1 MYVTT
6 CTQETE
12 KARQYDRQLKQM
24 KAERDKAEKVLMEQ
38 LESYGEEDNEESE
51 RSRQLIRNFQ
61 KKVNKSVKDD
71 GRKQV
76 LKKKKKLQPKKIT
89 KKKTRKKKT
98 STRKDLSDDER
109 TETEPEPSEVDLDE
123 EVEAEVDSDNE
134 EVQAEVDSDDEE
146 VQAEVDSDN
155 EEVQAEEVDSD
166 NDKEAESDAE
176 EIKIKSHCFVKGVCW
191 VKTKFADEDGLI
203 EVEVWWLWYEFKNQ
217 LQEYIKRRKLKG
229 NAWKEPNANHATK
242 IVAVLGHRAA
252 KQVHILWNN
261 GYHEWATEKIVL
273 ADKQSFVKDD
283 LLDAYWQGQKKEPVK
298 KSKMRKKKK

>member
-1 MYVTT
+1 
-6 CTQETE
+6 
-12 KARQYDRQLKQM
+12 
-24 KAERDKAEKVLMEQ
+24 MEQ

-123 EVEAEVDSDNE
+123 EVE
-134 EVQAEVDSDDEE
+134 
-146 VQAEVDSDN
+146 AEVDSDN

>member
-1 MYVTT
+1 
-6 CTQETE
+6 
-12 KARQYDRQLKQM
+12 M

-51 RSRQLIRNFQ
+51 RSRQLIQNFQ

-76 LKKKKKLQPKKIT
+76 PKKKKKLQPKKIT
-89 KKKTRKKKT
+89 KKKTMKKKT
-98 STRKDLSDDER
+98 PTRKDLSDDER
-109 TETEPEPSEVDLDE
+109 TETEAEPSEADLDE
-123 EVEAEVDSDNE
+123 EVEVEV
-134 EVQAEVDSDDEE
+134 VQAEVDSEDDE
-146 VQAEVDSDN
+146 VQAEV
-155 EEVQAEEVDSD
+155 ASD
-166 NDKEAESDAE
+166 NDTEAESDAE

-217 LQEYIKRRKLKG
+217 LREYIKRKKLKG

-261 GYHEWATEKIVL
+261 GYHEWATERIVL
-273 ADKQSFVKDD
+273 AEKQSFVKDD

-298 KSKMRKKKK
+298 KSKMKKTKKK